1 MKLTDELFT
10 DYLESIK
17 PKYYDEVFNKMLST
31 DYDKKIA
38 EESAIEFYSKK
49 NEGIKPIVRWVE
61 NPIKLSD
68 EYPGEKIKLFSTYLN
83 INWIY
88 FYFTFIDNIKENN
101 IPIKSEYYDF
111 ERKKEVYNETKL
123 VFDMLVNSFGVCEI
137 SGKDKKTKKHLDYK
151 EIVLI
156 EKPKGVSI
164 VDNKLHSIKGPAF
177 YYDIDL
183 MFFYLEGVKI
193 SQDLWIQT
201 IKTAL
206 KNPNSVVYNELKS
219 NDKLNLK
226 KFISSLEKKCGKQK
240 DLTPKEI
247 LSINNLEERSKV
259 IKYVGIDM
267 IMELAQ
273 IISEQPITTHKG
285 DIINYQ
291 LFELQLGLEVDN
303 IPSRFVK
310 VICWSTNKEYILQV
324 DPRNKQCET
333 PLGAIAWTC
342 VKPDGN
348 HCTEEEYLQL
358 QFQS

>member
-10 DYLESIK
+10 EYLESIK
-17 PKYYDEVFNKMLST
+17 PKYYDDVFNKMLST

-38 EESAIEFYSKK
+38 EKSAIEFYSKK
-49 NEGIKPIVRWVE
+49 NGGIKPIVRWVE
-61 NPIKLSD
+61 NPIKLND
-68 EYPGEKIKLFSTYLN
+68 EYSGKKIKLFSSYLN

-88 FYFTFIDNIKENN
+88 FYFTFIDNVKEKNV
-101 IPIKSEYYDF
+101 PIKNEYYDF
-111 ERKKEVYNETKL
+111 ERKKEVYEESKL
-123 VFDMLVNSFGVCEI
+123 VFNMLVNSFGVCEI
-137 SGKDKKTKKHLDYK
+137 SGVDNKTKKHLDYK

-156 EKPKGVSI
+156 NKPNGVSI

-177 YYDIDL
+177 YYDNNL
-183 MFFYLEGVKI
+183 MFFYLDGVKF
-193 SQDLWIQT
+193 SQDLWIR
-201 IKTAL
+201 IMKTSL
-206 KNPNSVVYNELKS
+206 KNPNSIVSNELKS
-219 NDKLNLK
+219 NEKLNLK
-226 KFISSLEKKCGKQK
+226 KFISSLEKKYGKQK
-240 DLTPKEI
+240 DLSAKEI
-247 LSINNLEERSKV
+247 LSINNLEERSKA
-259 IKYVGIDM
+259 IKYIGIDM
-267 IMELAQ
+267 IMEFAE

-310 VICWSTNKEYILQV
+310 VICWSTEKEYILQV

-342 VKPDGN
+342 IKPDGN
-348 HCTEEEYLQL
+348 HCTEDEYLQL